1 LPNDPED
8 YIQAIVDVLKNE
20 LKIKNIM
27 LIKGIDNSLIIIRS
41 NRMMVPEIVKSL
53 NKSGVGTIH
62 GIIDIL
68 SLKASIPEIT
78 LNEEE
83 QEKRKKIVT
92 QRVTIE
98 EIKKNLED
106 TSTFSLDFFT
116 FILLSALVAGVGL
129 ILNSAII
136 LIASMILSP
145 LMSPILGV
153 SFGIA
158 SKEFKMVKI
167 GILEQFLGLIISIGT
182 GMLIGVLGLVF
193 LNPPSITAQM
203 MARGYPN
210 LFDLVVAICAGIA
223 VGIGI
228 TGSIKTSLIGV
239 AIAVALMP
247 PAVNIGLAIIYN
259 NPLLSLGSFILLAMN
274 IIAINICALIVF
286 KLKKITGTRKAYIF
300 WEGTKELSD

>member
-1 LPNDPED
+1 M
-8 YIQAIVDVLKNE
+8 KNE
-20 LKIKNIM
+20 IKVKNIL
-27 LIKGIDNSLIIIRS
+27 LIKGVDNSLIIIRS
-41 NRMMVPEIVKSL
+41 ERTQVPEIVKIL
-53 NKSGVGTIH
+53 NNNGVGTIH

-83 QEKRKKIVT
+83 QGKKKKILT
-92 QRVTIE
+92 QRVTVE

-106 TSTFSLDFFT
+106 ASRFSPDFFT

-153 SFGIA
+153 SFGIV
-158 SKEFKMVKI
+158 SKEFRMVKI
-167 GILEQFLGLIISIGT
+167 GFLEQFLGLLISIGT
-182 GMLIGVLGLVF
+182 GMLIGILGLA
-193 LNPPSITAQM
+193 LITPPTITPQM
-203 MARGYPN
+203 IARGYPN
-210 LFDLVVAICAGIA
+210 LFDLIVAICAGIA

-247 PAVNIGLAIIYN
+247 PAVNIGLAIVYN
-259 NPLLSLGSFILLAMN
+259 DPILSLGSSVLLFMN
-274 IIAINICALIVF
+274 IITINICALIVF
-286 KLKKITGTRKAYIF
+286 KLKKITTVRKAYIF
-300 WEGTKELSD
+300 WEGTKELPDHGNNV

>member
-1 LPNDPED
+1 
-8 YIQAIVDVLKNE
+8 LKNE
-20 LKIKNIM
+20 LKIKNII
-27 LIKGIDNSLIIIRS
+27 LIKGVDNSLIIIRS
-41 NRMMVPEIVKSL
+41 NRMMVPEIVKNL
-53 NKSGVGTIH
+53 NKNGVGTIH

-83 QEKRKKIVT
+83 QEKKILT

-106 TSTFSLDFFT
+106 TSTFSPDFFV
-116 FILLSALVAGVGL
+116 FVFLSALVAGVGL
-129 ILNSAII
+129 ILNSGII

-158 SKEFKMVKI
+158 IKEFKMVKI
-167 GILEQFLGLIISIGT
+167 GFLEQILGLLISIGT

-193 LNPPSITAQM
+193 LTPPTITAQM
-203 MARGYPN
+203 VGRGYPN
-210 LFDLVVAICAGIA
+210 LFDLIVAICAGIA

-247 PAVNIGLAIIYN
+247 PVVNIGLAIMYN
-259 NPLLSLGSFILLAMN
+259 DPQLSLGSFILLLMN

-286 KLKKITGTRKAYIF
+286 KLKRITTLPKAYIF
-300 WEGTKELSD
+300 WEGTKEIPD

>member
-1 LPNDPED
+1 
-8 YIQAIVDVLKNE
+8 
-20 LKIKNIM
+20 
-27 LIKGIDNSLIIIRS
+27 
-41 NRMMVPEIVKSL
+41 MVPEIVKNL
-53 NKSGVGTIH
+53 NKNGVGTIH

-68 SLKASIPEIT
+68 SLKASIPEII

-83 QEKRKKIVT
+83 QENKKKILT

-106 TSTFSLDFFT
+106 TSKFSLDFFT
-116 FILLSALVAGVGL
+116 FVFLSALVAGVGL

-158 SKEFKMVKI
+158 SKDFEMVKI
-167 GILEQFLGLIISIGT
+167 GFLEQFLGLIISIAT

-193 LNPPSITAQM
+193 LTPPTITAEM
-203 MARGYPN
+203 IARGYPN
-210 LFDLVVAICAGIA
+210 LFDLIVAVCAGIA

-247 PAVNIGLAIIYN
+247 PAVNIGLAILYN
-259 NPLLSLGSFILLAMN
+259 DPLLSLGSTVLLFMN

-286 KLKKITGTRKAYIF
+286 KLKRITVTRKAYIF
-300 WEGTKELSD
+300 WEGTKELPD

>member
-1 LPNDPED
+1 
-8 YIQAIVDVLKNE
+8 
-20 LKIKNIM
+20 
-27 LIKGIDNSLIIIRS
+27 
-41 NRMMVPEIVKSL
+41 MMVPEIVKNL
-53 NKSGVGTIH
+53 NKNGVGTIH

-83 QEKRKKIVT
+83 QEKKILT

-98 EIKKNLED
+98 EIKKNLEE
-106 TSTFSLDFFT
+106 TSTFSPDFFA
-116 FILLSALVAGVGL
+116 FVFLSALVAGVGL
-129 ILNSAII
+129 ILNSGII

-145 LMSPILGV
+145 LMSPILRV

-167 GILEQFLGLIISIGT
+167 GILEQILGLLISIGT

-193 LNPPSITAQM
+193 LTPPTITAQM
-203 MARGYPN
+203 VARGYPN
-210 LFDLVVAICAGIA
+210 LFDLIVAICAGIA

-239 AIAVALMP
+239 AVAVALMP
-247 PAVNIGLAIIYN
+247 PAVNIGLVIIYN
-259 NPLLSLGSFILLAMN
+259 NPLLSLGSFTLLLMN

-286 KLKKITGTRKAYIF
+286 KLKRITTIPKAYIF
-300 WEGTKELSD
+300 WEGTKEIPD